1 MRMENAHL
9 RLGRLEYQRNS
20 GKQQTRIWLHVDR
33 YIGEDRQAYL
43 LSAFGNDAEVGAVT
57 AAIHED
63 HELELISPDGS
74 KITARFGKHVSCH
87 KGLLKPSRYPRPVRH
102 LLVSSQLL
110 QSNGSTGKIILMNYG
125 EETLDLAWSTLVSLL
140 GLPADP
146 RWAGY
151 ILAQLDIDDRIR
163 RITGIGCEPVIIQA
177 TRADLLARIGK
188 AIVDG
193 LLPFPEKNG
202 PVEWPSFSLE
212 QLLRAA

>member
-1 MRMENAHL
+1 MENAHL

-33 YIGEDRQAYL
+33 YIGEGQQAHL

-74 KITARFGKHVSCH
+74 KSTARFGKHVACH
-87 KGLLKPSRYPRPVRH
+87 KGVLKPAGYPRPVRH
-102 LLVSSQLL
+102 LLVSSHSL
-110 QSNGSTGKIILMNYG
+110 QSNGSAGKTILMNYE

-151 ILAQLDIDDRIR
+151 ILAQLDVDDRVR

-177 TRADLLARIGK
+177 TRADLLARVGK
-188 AIVDG
+188 ALIDG
-193 LLPFPEKNG
+193 MLPFPEKNG
-202 PVEWPSFSLE
+202 PVQWPTFSLE
-212 QLLRAA
+212 QLLRVA